1 MTEDERLI
9 SYRCGYGYPDPGVII
24 SAPNQVYF
32 YGRTDY
38 TWTEEGAGEEE
49 EIWTELDPS
58 TITLPS
64 GATNLSIYNL
74 HGGSL
79 RMVNGSEEVVFET
92 SDNFYTY
99 LVWETH
105 DGIRESIE
113 KLGPDPTIN
122 LEGLT
127 WNFTRE
133 GYELVGIFAKE
144 EGEGA
149 DTTVTKNP
157 VWATESQLKKSGTAE
172 CTVEVAAVAKNVD
185 SPAVG
190 DTRTIE
196 VNFDLT
202 MEDLYN
208 DMSTKI
214 DSAFNIQSPNY
225 LNEIMALGV
234 IPEDASESSWFET
247 GDSDASLRY
256 IKDGETNPTYRI
268 FINRPDQQ
276 S

>member
-1 MTEDERLI
+1 MTEEELLI
-9 SYRCGYGYPDPGVII
+9 NSRCGYGYPDPGVII
-24 SAPNQVYF
+24 SAPNQIYF

-38 TWTEEGAGEEE
+38 TWTEEEESGEE

-64 GATNLSIYNL
+64 GATNLSVYNL

-79 RMVNGSEEVVFET
+79 SLVNGSEEVVFET

-99 LVWETH
+99 LVLETH
-105 DGIRESIE
+105 DNIQESVE
-113 KLGPDPTIN
+113 KLGADPTIN

-133 GYELVGIFAKE
+133 GYELVGMSVKE
-144 EGEGA
+144 EGESP
-149 DTTVTKNP
+149 DTIVTKNP

-172 CTVEVAAVAKNVD
+172 CTVEVVGVAQNVN

-202 MEDLYN
+202 TGDLYH

-214 DSAFNIQSPNY
+214 DSAFNIQAPNY
-225 LNEIMALGV
+225 LNGIMALGV
-234 IPEDASESSWFET
+234 MPEDAAEGSWFET

-256 IKDGETNPTYRI
+256 IKKGETNPTYGI
-268 FINRPDQQ
+268 FISRHDQ
-276 S
+276 